1 MINSKKGN
9 NSMEC
14 LLRSVDD
21 FLVFVNQVLNDNQ
34 FIEGLDRLL
43 PFDNTADATMNLSHS
58 KQRIK
63 NMGISLMRM
72 DIEPALYSL
81 AITLIINSDGKV
93 PRIYSVFIIACKTI
107 KWIQAFARKKEF
119 RDKVI
124 NLCIE
129 KIY

>member
-14 LLRSVDD
+14 LLQSVDD

-34 FIEGLDRLL
+34 FIEGLDKLL
-43 PFDNTADATMNLSHS
+43 PFDNTADTTMNLSHN
-58 KQRIK
+58 KQRIR

-81 AITLIINSDGKV
+81 AITLIINSDGNV